1 MNRTVFAIPSYQRP
15 AKVKE
20 ATISTL
26 EGVGVDKGDIY
37 VFVANKQE
45 EGLYRDCLG
54 PEYNIVVGVIG
65 IGPQRVFINGWFPE
79 GTRVVSVDD
88 DVRDF
93 MVKRENKSVPFK
105 GNLPSL
111 VNRLFDMCDEE
122 GIRAWGVNP
131 VTNGFFMNH
140 EAVVGLRQSLG
151 EFYGEYSR
159 MPETQ
164 SDLLH
169 TEDVEK
175 FVKHYLTYGGMMRVN
190 DLGVKQKYQSEGG
203 VVSQTGGE
211 RERVAVYHETVEVL
225 TERYPD
231 LVKKT
236 KKETDYGRIRV
247 VPKTV
252 KRLESP
258 VRDFL
263 E

>member
-1 MNRTVFAIPSYQRP
+1 MTRTVFAIPSYQRP
-15 AKVKE
+15 VKVKE

-26 EGVGVDKGDIY
+26 ENLGVAKENIY
-37 VFVANKQE
+37 VFVANEQE
-45 EGLYRDCLG
+45 EALYRESLG
-54 PEYNIVVGVIG
+54 EGYNIVVGVLG
-65 IGPQRVFINGWFPE
+65 IGPQRVFINSWFPE
-79 GTRVVSVDD
+79 GTRIVSIDD
-88 DVRDF
+88 DIKDL
-93 MVKRENKSVPFK
+93 MVKKENKSFPFK
-105 GNLPSL
+105 GDLPLL
-111 VNRLFDMCDEE
+111 VDRFFNMCDEE

-131 VTNGFFMNH
+131 ATNGFYMNH

-151 EFYGEYSR
+151 EFYGEYSQ

-175 FVKHYLTYGGMMRVN
+175 FVKHYITHGGMMRVN
-190 DLGVKQKYQSEGG
+190 DIGVKQKYQSEGG

-211 RERVAVYHETVEVL
+211 KERVSVYHETVEIL
-225 TERYPD
+225 IDRYPD
-231 LVKKT
+231 LVKRT
-236 KKETDYGRIRV
+236 KKETDYGRIRI

-258 VRDFL
+258 VREFL